1 MAKFSTTLDQ
11 SFEVLEAALRLNS
24 KISRQVR
31 EGAQNQGDRE
41 LQRTAHNVNATLGY
55 LADVLVQLGNQTQTL
70 GWEQVGEVNK
80 AELDSIADQLRGVAA
95 RLPGMPQ

>member
-11 SFEVLEAALRLNS
+11 SFEVLEAAIRLRS
-24 KISRQVR
+24 KVARQVR

-70 GWEQVGEVNK
+70 GWEQIGEVTK
-80 AELDSIADQLRGVAA
+80 TDLDSIANQLRDVAA
-95 RLPGMPQ
+95 QLPALPQ